1 YTSKAASTRAKA
13 SYGTDLDN
21 NFYLGVY
28 KFDPTDADKEYL
40 KYQSMIVRKSEDH
53 PGKEAGQI
61 KGNSR
66 SRTETGI
73 EVVGDKIY
81 LF

>member
-1 YTSKAASTRAKA
+1 
-13 SYGTDLDN
+13 
-21 NFYLGVY
+21 
-28 KFDPTDADKEYL
+28 
-40 KYQSMIVRKSEDH
+40 MIVRKSEDH

-73 EVVGDKIY
+73 EVVNTQIEVVVQVCTIGS
-81 LF
+81 LRTGACCF